1 MELDAKQSA
10 LDDWKWETTHW
21 ADKALILIP
30 CISWTPRGDTKEPGL
45 PNKICCKDD
54 EEIQQCVRWLR
65 THREKIKFE
74 RKLTQM
80 LCNVN
85 HQSILHWRWWLW
97 PWDEVCNNWLL
108 DDQHLLM
115 LLQFHVNNV
124 VVCWWRFW
132 WMRKMKILRMKWQ
145 ANDFPHTCFLLAAS
159 FSLIWQGQGLGNC
172 KWSVDSRILW
182 FRICWGKSIEFL
194 C

>member
-97 PWDEVCNNWLL
+97 PWDEVCKQLTPWWSTFSYASPVPC
-108 DDQHLLM
+108 QQRGGVLM
-115 LLQFHVNNV
+115 EVLVDEENENSEDE
-124 VVCWWRFW
+124 
-132 WMRKMKILRMKWQ
+132 MTSKW
-145 ANDFPHTCFLLAAS
+145 FSTYMLSAS
-159 FSLIWQGQGLGNC
+159 C
-172 KWSVDSRILW
+172 
-182 FRICWGKSIEFL
+182 
-194 C
+194 